1 MRGRGW
7 ACSGCRGLPWESHGG
22 GGELTPL
29 PRVLTQERLTELNL
43 RKNGL
48 EAAGGKAVAEALRE
62 NATLTSLNLAYNALG
77 AEGGAALAGPLA
89 SHAAL
94 TALDLKGNQLAVE
107 AFAPAIKANLVL
119 RRLNLRYNA
128 LGAAETALKEAVKG
142 RKPPSP
148 VEAGGDADDQPPFEL
163 LL

>member
-1 MRGRGW
+1 M
-7 ACSGCRGLPWESHGG
+7 
-22 GGELTPL
+22 
-29 PRVLTQERLTELNL
+29 
-43 RKNGL
+43 
-48 EAAGGKAVAEALRE
+48 
-62 NATLTSLNLAYNALG
+62 
-77 AEGGAALAGPLA
+77 
-89 SHAAL
+89 AL

-128 LGAAETALKEAVKG
+128 LGAAETALKEALKG
-142 RKPPSP
+142 RKPPPP

>member
-1 MRGRGW
+1 MGRCMGAVEGAGGSRGGAW
-7 ACSGCRGLPWESHGG
+7 VGG
-22 GGELTPL
+22 GSTLH
-29 PRVLTQERLTELNL
+29 PRAVTQDTLTELNL

-48 EAAGGKAVAEALRE
+48 EAAGGRAVAEALRE

-77 AEGGAALAGPLA
+77 KEGGAALAGSLA

-94 TALDLKGNQLAVE
+94 TALDLKGNQLVVE

-128 LGAAETALKEAVKG
+128 VGGAETALKEAVKG
-142 RKPPSP
+142 RKQPPP
-148 VEAGGDADDQPPFEL
+148 VDAGGDVEDQPPFEL

>member
-1 MRGRGW
+1 M
-7 ACSGCRGLPWESHGG
+7 
-22 GGELTPL
+22 GEVARAGDRTPL
-29 PRVLTQERLTELNL
+29 PRDLTQGRLTELNL

-48 EAAGGKAVAEALRE
+48 EAAGGKAVAEALRA

-142 RKPPSP
+142 RKPPPP